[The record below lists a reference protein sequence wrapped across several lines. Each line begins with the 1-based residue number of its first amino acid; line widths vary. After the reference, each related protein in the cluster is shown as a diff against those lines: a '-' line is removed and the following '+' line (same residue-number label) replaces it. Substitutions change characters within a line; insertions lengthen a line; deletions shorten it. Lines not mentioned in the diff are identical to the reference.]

1 MFTYKAK
8 SVFTMGG
15 LFDSEFSPAAGTCS
29 IFADSLESEEC
40 AVMVHGMEDGKVAI
54 GGQLFPKLIDWYQLP
69 IYLKKRMPNL
79 KKVYLL
85 SCFNGVR
92 RSMLINDVKLIIPKQ
107 TRVNRPISMSRACK
121 FRDKYFVCASGSKV
135 TLALATIGTFCMGIF
150 VYSKMY
156 GVKLATKAIS
166 KLCKDTWTKYILA

>member
-29 IFADSLESEEC
+29 ILADSLE
-40 AVMVHGMEDGKVAI
+40 MEDGKVAI

-107 TRVNRPISMSRACK
+107 TRVNRPIRSMACK
-121 FRDKYFVCASGSKV
+121 FRDKYFV
-135 TLALATIGTFCMGIF
+135 
-150 VYSKMY
+150 
-156 GVKLATKAIS
+156 
-166 KLCKDTWTKYILA
+166 

>member
-69 IYLKKRMPNL
+69 IYLKKRMSNL

-85 SCFNGVR
+85 SCFNGVQVQR
-92 RSMLINDVKLIIPKQ
+92 QIL
-107 TRVNRPISMSRACK
+107 RVGFWLQSNPCPCNYRHILHGYLC
-121 FRDKYFVCASGSKV
+121 
-135 TLALATIGTFCMGIF
+135 IF
-150 VYSKMY
+150 QNVWSQVGY
-156 GVKLATKAIS
+156 
-166 KLCKDTWTKYILA
+166 